1 MQQYIIRR
9 SILNVFVLLLV
20 ATMVF
25 GALRIDSDSVVTQR
39 AAGCFA
45 AGAGPEADAECKE
58 RARQELG
65 LDANIFEQ
73 YWDFMWD
80 LSPLDLRGW
89 SVSLDWP
96 DLGLSFN
103 QKEPVIDEIAAR
115 LPASAELGLL
125 QIMVALIV
133 AIPIGIVSAIRQDSW
148 VDYLLR
154 FFSIGWLGIPVF
166 VIAVFEV
173 IVVGRWLGDWE
184 LLGKIPLIPS
194 TLFADWGSPAGAQ
207 YKNFSFTSWDDSVE
221 NLQAMAAPALLG
233 GLATGAIIM
242 RFLRSQM
249 LEVLRQDYVRTAWS
263 KGLKERVVVIRHA
276 LKNALIPVLTLV
288 GILLGS
294 VIAGNVVLENIYRIN
309 GIGFFVT
316 SAVAQAPDF
325 PVVQGVVI
333 VIATGLVF
341 VNLAVDILYGWLDP
355 RIRYG

>member
-1 MQQYIIRR
+1 
-9 SILNVFVLLLV
+9 
-20 ATMVF
+20 MVF
-25 GALRIDSDSVVTQR
+25 LALRIDSGSVVTQR
-39 AAGCFA
+39 AAGCFT
-45 AGAGPEADAECKE
+45 AGDPEGIERCKE
-58 RARQELG
+58 IARQELG
-65 LDANIFEQ
+65 LDASIFKQ

-89 SVSLDWP
+89 SVSLGWP

-103 QKEPVIDEIAAR
+103 QKEPVLDEIADR
-115 LPASAELGLL
+115 LPASAELGML
-125 QIMVALIV
+125 QIMVALLV

-194 TLFADWGSPAGAQ
+194 TLIADWGSPVGAE
-207 YKNFSFTSWDDSVE
+207 YKDFWEDPEE

-333 VIATGLVF
+333 VIAAGLVF